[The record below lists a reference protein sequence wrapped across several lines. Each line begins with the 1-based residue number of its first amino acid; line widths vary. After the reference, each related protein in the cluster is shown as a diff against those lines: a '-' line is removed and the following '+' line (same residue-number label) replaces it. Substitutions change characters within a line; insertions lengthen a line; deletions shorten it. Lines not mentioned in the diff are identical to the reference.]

1 MRLHEAAPKL
11 IIQERTGDK
20 MKVSSYWPVPE
31 LTRAE
36 LALGR
41 LQSLSLAQKTL
52 FLFWLIQANLYALL
66 HLLLVFMPLLYPD
79 FALDSILSSKRR
91 LVVIYPNFSILI
103 SPILHILLSSERQKM
118 QSKTPKCF
126 TILLSSLYYLVPFN
140 FTLKGQV

>member
-103 SPILHILLSSERQKM
+103 SRDHHGSTQGQK
-118 QSKTPKCF
+118 
-126 TILLSSLYYLVPFN
+126 
-140 FTLKGQV
+140 TLTRTHTHRNPYP